1 MGGSAQGEG
10 ACGVGS
16 WPTVLRSG
24 ASGWEFS
31 GRGRKLAGL
40 LNGDLGLGVEADKL
54 RRPGWASAAG
64 RGGKEETGTP
74 RASSGDTV
82 R

>member
-1 MGGSAQGEG
+1 M
-10 ACGVGS
+10 V
-16 WPTVLRSG
+16 
-24 ASGWEFS
+24 
-31 GRGRKLAGL
+31 GL

-64 RGGKEETGTP
+64 RSGKEETGTP